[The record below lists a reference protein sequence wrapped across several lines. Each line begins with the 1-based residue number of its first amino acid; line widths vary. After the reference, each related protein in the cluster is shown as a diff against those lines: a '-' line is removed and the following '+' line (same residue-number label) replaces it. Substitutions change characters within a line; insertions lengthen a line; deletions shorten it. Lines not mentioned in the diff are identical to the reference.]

1 MCGIVGVL
9 RADGASVSELLLS
22 AMRDTLVHRGPD
34 DAGLYR
40 KGPVGLG
47 MRRLSILDLTPA
59 GHQPMANRDGTLWI
73 VFNGEI
79 YNYVE
84 LAQELRSAGHEL
96 VSQSDTEVLLHLY
109 EQFGKDCVH
118 RLNGMFAF
126 AIWDAR
132 ERVLFAARDR
142 LGIKPF
148 YYHHGGERFMFAS
161 EVKALLQG
169 DQRLRRADNEALAD
183 YLFSGGPLGAKSG
196 FAGIYQLEPGHW
208 LTWRDGQLTVKR
220 YWDIDYRYENSKRG
234 DDLLAEL
241 TWLVDDAVRVH
252 CRSDVPLGCHLSG
265 GLDSSAVASH
275 AVRYVKPLTTFSIRF
290 GEDSY
295 YDETA
300 YARTVAAHLGATY
313 CEELGLSR
321 DLGGLLPALI
331 YHMDFALPAAGAFG
345 YFAVSRLA
353 KRHVKVALTGH
364 GGDEVF
370 VGYPKYFDVAF
381 NSTAMFDLSGR
392 PFEGPSA
399 MGRMRSVLHRE
410 GPAGLARRLGGR
422 LRPQWR
428 SVEDRWISAHCGA
441 EPLRHPMLHSG
452 FVKTLEGYSP
462 RNAYLRA
469 FHEASTDEILDK
481 CLYHDLRVY
490 LPQFLMLEDRM
501 SMAVSLESRVPL
513 LDHRVVELVAR
524 IPPEVKVSGRQ
535 PKRLLKEVVRPLL
548 PATIVERRNKRPFP
562 IPVERWFAGEMAK
575 TVREILRSPRCLDR
589 GVFDPDRLRDGAL
602 SPAALWPLVNLELW
616 FRIFVDRDPC
626 WVEQLDADNRP
637 CLGAPARVQHHAQD
651 AVEAEPRVPES
662 DASPPRAH
670 ASNSASTSST
680 CRT

>member
-9 RADGASVSELLLS
+9 RADGARVPESLLS
-22 AMRDTLVHRGPD
+22 EMRDSLVHRGPD
-34 DAGLYR
+34 DAGLYLN
-40 KGPVGLG
+40 GHVGLG
-47 MRRLSILDLTPA
+47 MRRLSILDLTAA
-59 GHQPMANRDGTLWI
+59 GHQPMANHDGTLWI

-84 LAQELRSAGHEL
+84 LAQELRNAGHQL
-96 VSQSDTEVLLHLY
+96 VSQSDTEVLLRLY
-109 EQFGKDCVH
+109 EQFGKDCLH

-148 YYHHGGERFMFAS
+148 YYHHSGDRFMFAS

-169 DQRLRRADNEALAD
+169 DPSLRRPDMEALAD
-183 YLFSGGPLGAKSG
+183 YIFSGGPLGAKTG
-196 FAGIYQLEPGHW
+196 FAGISQLEPGHW
-208 LTWRDGQLTVKR
+208 LTWHDGQLTVKR
-220 YWDIDYRYENSKRG
+220 YWDIDYRYEDPKRE

-241 TWLVDDAVRVH
+241 AWLLDDAVRIQ

-275 AVRYVKPLTTFSIRF
+275 AARYVKPLTTFSIRF
-290 GEDSY
+290 AEDAY

-300 YARTVAAHLGATY
+300 YARKVAAHVGAIY
-313 CEELGLSR
+313 LEELGNSR

-331 YHMDFALPAAGAFG
+331 YHMDFALPAIGAFG
-345 YFAVSRLA
+345 YLAVSRLA

-392 PFEGPSA
+392 PSNGPSA
-399 MGRMRSVLHRE
+399 MGRMRTVLRSE
-410 GPAGLARRLGGR
+410 GSAGLVRRLSGR
-422 LRPQWR
+422 LRPHLR
-428 SVEDRWISAHCGA
+428 SIEDRWISTHCGP
-441 EPLRHPMLHSG
+441 EPARHPMLSPR
-452 FVKTLEGYSP
+452 FVQTLGGYSP
-462 RNAYLRA
+462 RAAYLRA
-469 FHEASTDEILDK
+469 FHQAGTDVILDK

-524 IPPEVKVSGRQ
+524 IPPELKVSKRQ
-535 PKRLLKEVVRPLL
+535 PKHLLKEVVRPLL
-548 PATIVERRNKRPFP
+548 PASIIERRDKRPFP
-562 IPVERWFAGEMAK
+562 IPANRWFATEMAS
-575 TVREILRSPRCLDR
+575 TIRDILRSPSCLDR
-589 GVFDPDRLRDGAL
+589 GVFDPDRLRQGVL
-602 SPAALWPLVNLELW
+602 SPDAVWPLINLELW
-616 FRIFVDRDPC
+616 FRIFMDREPC
-626 WVEQLDADNRP
+626 WVEQAMALSKPPVLHSIDP
-637 CLGAPARVQHHAQD
+637 PI
-651 AVEAEPRVPES
+651 
-662 DASPPRAH
+662 SP
-670 ASNSASTSST
+670 
-680 CRT
+680 

>member
-9 RADGASVSELLLS
+9 RADGARVPESLLS
-22 AMRDTLVHRGPD
+22 EMRDSLVHRGPD
-34 DAGLYR
+34 DAGLYL

-47 MRRLSILDLTPA
+47 VRRLSVLDLTPT
-59 GHQPMANRDGTLWI
+59 GHQPMGNCDGTLWI

-84 LAQELRSAGHEL
+84 LAHELRSLGHQL

-109 EQFGKDCVH
+109 EQFGKECLH

-148 YYHHGGERFMFAS
+148 YYHHSGERFMFAS
-161 EVKALLQG
+161 EVKALLRG
-169 DQRLRRADNEALAD
+169 DPSLRRPDNEALAD
-183 YLFSGGPLGAKSG
+183 YLFSGSPLGAKTG
-196 FAGIYQLEPGHW
+196 FAGISQLEPGHW
-208 LTWRDGQLTVKR
+208 LTWRDGQLAVKQ
-220 YWDIDYRYENSKRG
+220 YWDIAYRYEDPKREA
-234 DDLLAEL
+234 DLLAEL
-241 TWLVDDAVRVH
+241 AWVVDDAVRIH

-275 AVRYVKPLTTFSIRF
+275 AARYVRPLTTFSIRF
-290 GEDSY
+290 GENPY
-295 YDETA
+295 YDETE
-300 YARTVAAHLGATY
+300 YARAVAAHIGATY
-313 CEELGLSR
+313 VEELGHPR

-331 YHMDFALPAAGAFG
+331 YHMDFALPAAGGFG

-381 NSTAMFDLSGR
+381 GSTEMFDLSGR

-399 MGRMRSVLHRE
+399 MGRLRTMLRRE
-410 GPAGLARRLGGR
+410 GPAGLVRRLSGR
-422 LRPQWR
+422 LRPHPR
-428 SVEDRWISAHCGA
+428 SLEDRWISSHCGP
-441 EPLRHPMLHSG
+441 EPARHPMLHPR
-452 FVKTLEGYSP
+452 FVQTLGGYSP
-462 RNAYLRA
+462 RGAYLRA

-490 LPQFLMLEDRM
+490 LPQFLALEDRM

-524 IPPEVKVSGRQ
+524 IPPALKVSGHR
-535 PKRLLKEVVRPLL
+535 PKRLLKELVRPLL
-548 PATIVERRNKRPFP
+548 PASIRERRDKRPFP
-562 IPVERWFAGEMAK
+562 IPVGRWLAGELAG
-575 TVREILRSPRCLDR
+575 TVQDILRSPRCLDR
-589 GVFDPDRLRDGAL
+589 GVFHPDRLREGVM
-602 SPAALWPLVNLELW
+602 SPDVVWPLINLELW
-616 FRIFVDRDPC
+616 FRIFVDREPY
-626 WVEQLDADNRP
+626 WVEQAAALATSR
-637 CLGAPARVQHHAQD
+637 LLHS
-651 AVEAEPRVPES
+651 S
-662 DASPPRAH
+662 DIPVRS
-670 ASNSASTSST
+670 
-680 CRT
+680 